1 MEGRRAS
8 GRENSLPV
16 RAPAAAMHCNGLA
29 GREQEERPSFYWVTA
44 AAFCSSGKNGETST
58 QAIHPSIHRGLIE
71 RASGAGRQNQKQQWW
86 APNWQMSTF
95 ESLKDLS
102 FQLLNQDHLSVI
114 WLTRVL
120 INNIGQDNDVN
131 GEDGSTDNDEN
142 NLGAATSALLKE
154 VIG

>member
-1 MEGRRAS
+1 
-8 GRENSLPV
+8 
-16 RAPAAAMHCNGLA
+16 
-29 GREQEERPSFYWVTA
+29 
-44 AAFCSSGKNGETST
+44 
-58 QAIHPSIHRGLIE
+58 
-71 RASGAGRQNQKQQWW
+71 
-86 APNWQMSTF
+86 MSTF
-95 ESLKDLS
+95 ESLKDVS
-102 FQLLNQDHLSVI
+102 FQLLNQDHLSVII

>member
-1 MEGRRAS
+1 
-8 GRENSLPV
+8 
-16 RAPAAAMHCNGLA
+16 
-29 GREQEERPSFYWVTA
+29 
-44 AAFCSSGKNGETST
+44 
-58 QAIHPSIHRGLIE
+58 
-71 RASGAGRQNQKQQWW
+71 
-86 APNWQMSTF
+86 MSTF
-95 ESLKDLS
+95 ESLKYLS

-120 INNIGQDNDVN
+120 INNIGQDNVVN

>member
-1 MEGRRAS
+1 M
-8 GRENSLPV
+8 
-16 RAPAAAMHCNGLA
+16 
-29 GREQEERPSFYWVTA
+29 
-44 AAFCSSGKNGETST
+44 SS
-58 QAIHPSIHRGLIE
+58 
-71 RASGAGRQNQKQQWW
+71 
-86 APNWQMSTF
+86 F

-120 INNIGQDNDVN
+120 INNIGQDNDAN
-131 GEDGSTDNDEN
+131 GKDGSTDNDEN